1 MKVCI
6 YGLWHLG
13 SVTAA
18 CLASSGFSTVGLED
32 DPAAVKLLASGTPP
46 LFEPGLEELFRA
58 GLDAGTLSFTS
69 DPRAV
74 SDCDVVWITFD
85 TPVDDDDRAD
95 VGYVV
100 ERICS
105 LFPYLRDNSVLLVS
119 AQLPVG
125 TMAEVEKRFV
135 GNGRRVSFAVSP
147 ENLRLGK
154 AIQVFRHPERVI
166 IGVRGDAAKPV
177 LTELFA
183 PFSDNIIWTGIE
195 AAELSKHAINAFL
208 ATSVTFI
215 NEIAVLCEKMGADA
229 REVERALRSEPRIGP
244 NAYIRPGAAFAGGT
258 LARDVTFLSEIAARN
273 GLPLNMIGSILES
286 NRFHRG
292 WPFRKLQEVLGNLQ
306 GRKICVLG
314 LAYKPGTSAT
324 RRSAAI
330 ELGDQLSAAGAIVSA
345 FDPSARELPRP
356 IANMSIAASAGA
368 AFEQADALVLMTEW
382 PEFRKLQADEL
393 AAHMAK
399 PNVLD
404 QSGFLGYLADD
415 KRIKYLTTGRP
426 Q

>member
-1 MKVCI
+1 MKVCV

-18 CLASSGFSTVGLED
+18 CLASAGFTTVGLED
-32 DPAAVKLLASGTPP
+32 DPAAAKRLAEGVPP

-69 DPRAV
+69 NPRAIG
-74 SDCDVVWITFD
+74 DADVVWITFD

-100 ERICS
+100 ERICA

-119 AQLPVG
+119 SQLPVG
-125 TMAEVEKRFV
+125 TMAQIEKRFV
-135 GNGRRVSFAVSP
+135 ADGRRVAFACSP

-154 AIQVFRHPERVI
+154 AIDVFRRPERVI
-166 IGVRGDAAKPV
+166 VGVRGDAGKAT
-177 LTELFA
+177 LTALFA
-183 PFSDNIIWTGIE
+183 PFSSNIIWTGIE

-286 NRFHRG
+286 NHFHRG
-292 WPFRKLQEVLGNLQ
+292 WPFRRLKELLGDLK

-345 FDPSARELPRP
+345 FDPSAKELPRP
-356 IANMSIAASAGA
+356 IPNMGIAGSAADACANA
-368 AFEQADALVLMTEW
+368 EALVLMTEW
-382 PEFRKLQADEL
+382 PEFRELKADAL
-393 AAHMAK
+393 VSGMAK
-399 PNVLD
+399 PIILD